1 MFNDIP
7 WRCSREMIL
16 NHHVRWDWTLVC
28 SWQYTIKGWLHSLLH
43 VQISLGLRSVVWSFS
58 FTEASLQTHSTEWQI
73 LPGCRE
79 KSYWKFSS
87 PLQAKT
93 LLYPSRRLFSEDN
106 SKLYDVKDKSSIESW
121 QVFDMFCLSEGNDRS
136 KKTHEFSSLLETQK
150 NNFE

>member
-43 VQISLGLRSVVWSFS
+43 VQISLGLRSVVWSFLS
-58 FTEASLQTHSTEWQI
+58 QRLLYKHIPLNDRSCPAAGKSLAENSAALFKQRH
-73 LPGCRE
+73 C
-79 KSYWKFSS
+79 F
-87 PLQAKT
+87 
-93 LLYPSRRLFSEDN
+93 YPSRRLFPEDN

>member
-1 MFNDIP
+1 MLTWDDIEP
-7 WRCSREMIL
+7 SREMRL
-16 NHHVRWDWTLVC
+16 NPGVQLAIHNQRLAALPASRPNIPRSEECGLV
-28 SWQYTIKGWLHSLLH
+28 
-43 VQISLGLRSVVWSFS
+43 FS

-87 PLQAKT
+87 PLRAKT